1 MRIISLL
8 EDYRKIRDSEVVDL
22 GPHQIN
28 KSEPFPSGVIKTLDV
43 NFDKPLSPMLRERFI
58 FCSSWLN
65 AYLSQDWLS
74 LDEINKWDKNS
85 RIVEWI
91 DLRRENSYPGEPLED
106 LQPRDISI
114 FAINPHEPEEIYLTW
129 DGDSEEPRLWHYF
142 GAEFYTFNSFER
154 FLLYINKIIGDEKMP
169 KILVVEDDE
178 KIIRI
183 LKIQLEH
190 QQFDITI
197 ENDGIEAMNNVDKN
211 RDVYDL
217 IILDLGLPGMS
228 GNRLC
233 KNIRKISETPIIVL
247 SARNSVE
254 EKVELLQNGAS
265 DYITKPFDMNELSA
279 RIQVNI
285 RKQKKE
291 NLTYKD
297 IDINVANYTAKISNE
312 QISLSKTEFELLKIL
327 VEHSEEVV
335 TRDQIIEKLW
345 GWDASD
351 NLLDSTMKKLRQK
364 IPENYIK
371 TMRGI
376 GYILKYED
384 KN

>member
-1 MRIISLL
+1 MYNDIITDVHFKNEFKLNKVI
-8 EDYRKIRDSEVVDL
+8 EDGIMS
-22 GPHQIN
+22 
-28 KSEPFPSGVIKTLDV
+28 
-43 NFDKPLSPMLRERFI
+43 
-58 FCSSWLN
+58 
-65 AYLSQDWLS
+65 
-74 LDEINKWDKNS
+74 
-85 RIVEWI
+85 
-91 DLRRENSYPGEPLED
+91 
-106 LQPRDISI
+106 
-114 FAINPHEPEEIYLTW
+114 
-129 DGDSEEPRLWHYF
+129 
-142 GAEFYTFNSFER
+142 
-154 FLLYINKIIGDEKMP
+154 

-197 ENDGIEAMNNVDKN
+197 ENDGIEAMNNVDKT

-217 IILDLGLPGMS
+217 VILDLGLPGMS

>member
-1 MRIISLL
+1 MYNDIIM
-8 EDYRKIRDSEVVDL
+8 
-22 GPHQIN
+22 
-28 KSEPFPSGVIKTLDV
+28 DV
-43 NFDKPLSPMLRERFI
+43 HF
-58 FCSSWLN
+58 
-65 AYLSQDWLS
+65 
-74 LDEINKWDKNS
+74 KN
-85 RIVEWI
+85 
-91 DLRRENSYPGEPLED
+91 
-106 LQPRDISI
+106 
-114 FAINPHEPEEIYLTW
+114 
-129 DGDSEEPRLWHYF
+129 
-142 GAEFYTFNSFER
+142 EFK
-154 FLLYINKIIGDEKMP
+154 LNKIIGDEKMP

-233 KNIRKISETPIIVL
+233 KNIRKISKMPIIVL

-285 RKQKKE
+285 RKQKRE

-327 VEHSEEVV
+327 VEHSEEIV

>member
-1 MRIISLL
+1 MYNDII
-8 EDYRKIRDSEVVDL
+8 
-22 GPHQIN
+22 
-28 KSEPFPSGVIKTLDV
+28 LDV
-43 NFDKPLSPMLRERFI
+43 HF
-58 FCSSWLN
+58 
-65 AYLSQDWLS
+65 
-74 LDEINKWDKNS
+74 KN
-85 RIVEWI
+85 
-91 DLRRENSYPGEPLED
+91 
-106 LQPRDISI
+106 
-114 FAINPHEPEEIYLTW
+114 
-129 DGDSEEPRLWHYF
+129 
-142 GAEFYTFNSFER
+142 EFK
-154 FLLYINKIIGDEKMP
+154 LNKIIGDEKMP

-285 RKQKKE
+285 RKQKRE

>member
-1 MRIISLL
+1 MYNDII
-8 EDYRKIRDSEVVDL
+8 
-22 GPHQIN
+22 
-28 KSEPFPSGVIKTLDV
+28 TDV
-43 NFDKPLSPMLRERFI
+43 HF
-58 FCSSWLN
+58 
-65 AYLSQDWLS
+65 
-74 LDEINKWDKNS
+74 KN
-85 RIVEWI
+85 
-91 DLRRENSYPGEPLED
+91 
-106 LQPRDISI
+106 
-114 FAINPHEPEEIYLTW
+114 
-129 DGDSEEPRLWHYF
+129 
-142 GAEFYTFNSFER
+142 EFK
-154 FLLYINKIIGDEKMP
+154 LNKIIGDEKMS

-233 KNIRKISETPIIVL
+233 KNISKISETPIIVL

>member
-1 MRIISLL
+1 MYNDIIM
-8 EDYRKIRDSEVVDL
+8 
-22 GPHQIN
+22 
-28 KSEPFPSGVIKTLDV
+28 DV
-43 NFDKPLSPMLRERFI
+43 HF
-58 FCSSWLN
+58 
-65 AYLSQDWLS
+65 
-74 LDEINKWDKNS
+74 KN
-85 RIVEWI
+85 
-91 DLRRENSYPGEPLED
+91 
-106 LQPRDISI
+106 
-114 FAINPHEPEEIYLTW
+114 
-129 DGDSEEPRLWHYF
+129 
-142 GAEFYTFNSFER
+142 EFK
-154 FLLYINKIIGDEKMP
+154 LNKIIGDEKMP

-285 RKQKKE
+285 RKQKRE

-327 VEHSEEVV
+327 VEHSEEIV

-364 IPENYIK
+364 IPENYIR

>member
-1 MRIISLL
+1 MYNDII
-8 EDYRKIRDSEVVDL
+8 
-22 GPHQIN
+22 
-28 KSEPFPSGVIKTLDV
+28 TDV
-43 NFDKPLSPMLRERFI
+43 HF
-58 FCSSWLN
+58 
-65 AYLSQDWLS
+65 
-74 LDEINKWDKNS
+74 KN
-85 RIVEWI
+85 
-91 DLRRENSYPGEPLED
+91 
-106 LQPRDISI
+106 
-114 FAINPHEPEEIYLTW
+114 
-129 DGDSEEPRLWHYF
+129 
-142 GAEFYTFNSFER
+142 EFK
-154 FLLYINKIIGDEKMP
+154 LNKIIGDEKMP

-351 NLLDSTMKKLRQK
+351 NLLDSTRKKLRQK

>member
-1 MRIISLL
+1 MYNDIITDVHFKNEFKLNKVI
-8 EDYRKIRDSEVVDL
+8 EDGIMS
-22 GPHQIN
+22 
-28 KSEPFPSGVIKTLDV
+28 
-43 NFDKPLSPMLRERFI
+43 
-58 FCSSWLN
+58 
-65 AYLSQDWLS
+65 
-74 LDEINKWDKNS
+74 
-85 RIVEWI
+85 
-91 DLRRENSYPGEPLED
+91 
-106 LQPRDISI
+106 
-114 FAINPHEPEEIYLTW
+114 
-129 DGDSEEPRLWHYF
+129 
-142 GAEFYTFNSFER
+142 
-154 FLLYINKIIGDEKMP
+154 

-197 ENDGIEAMNNVDKN
+197 EKDGIEAMNNVDKN

>member
-1 MRIISLL
+1 MYNDIIM
-8 EDYRKIRDSEVVDL
+8 
-22 GPHQIN
+22 
-28 KSEPFPSGVIKTLDV
+28 DV
-43 NFDKPLSPMLRERFI
+43 HF
-58 FCSSWLN
+58 
-65 AYLSQDWLS
+65 
-74 LDEINKWDKNS
+74 KN
-85 RIVEWI
+85 
-91 DLRRENSYPGEPLED
+91 
-106 LQPRDISI
+106 
-114 FAINPHEPEEIYLTW
+114 
-129 DGDSEEPRLWHYF
+129 
-142 GAEFYTFNSFER
+142 EFK
-154 FLLYINKIIGDEKMP
+154 LNKIIGDEKMP

-285 RKQKKE
+285 RKQKRE

-327 VEHSEEVV
+327 VEHSEEIV

>member
-1 MRIISLL
+1 MIWHSISEERIKPDDFLAVIEIPKGS
-8 EDYRKIRDSEVVDL
+8 K
-22 GPHQIN
+22 N
-28 KSEPFPSGVIKTLDV
+28 KYELDKQSGYLILDRILYTSTHYPANYGFIPRTYAGDHDPLDV
-43 NFDKPLSPMLRERFI
+43 LVL
-58 FCSSWLN
+58 C
-65 AYLSQDWLS
+65 Q
-74 LDEINKWDKNS
+74 
-85 RIVEWI
+85 
-91 DLRRENSYPGEPLED
+91 
-106 LQPRDISI
+106 
-114 FAINPHEPEEIYLTW
+114 EEIYPLTLVECYPI
-129 DGDSEEPRLWHYF
+129 GVLRMTDS
-142 GAEFYTFNSFER
+142 G
-154 FLLYINKIIGDEKMP
+154 
-169 KILVVEDDE
+169 EDDE

>member
-1 MRIISLL
+1 MYNDIITDVHFKNEFKLNKVI
-8 EDYRKIRDSEVVDL
+8 EDGIMS
-22 GPHQIN
+22 
-28 KSEPFPSGVIKTLDV
+28 
-43 NFDKPLSPMLRERFI
+43 
-58 FCSSWLN
+58 
-65 AYLSQDWLS
+65 
-74 LDEINKWDKNS
+74 
-85 RIVEWI
+85 
-91 DLRRENSYPGEPLED
+91 
-106 LQPRDISI
+106 
-114 FAINPHEPEEIYLTW
+114 
-129 DGDSEEPRLWHYF
+129 
-142 GAEFYTFNSFER
+142 
-154 FLLYINKIIGDEKMP
+154 

-197 ENDGIEAMNNVDKN
+197 EKDGIEAMNNVDKN

-228 GNRLC
+228 GNKLC

-285 RKQKKE
+285 RKQKRE

-327 VEHSEEVV
+327 VEHSEEIV

-376 GYILKYED
+376 GYILKYE
-384 KN
+384 N

>member
-1 MRIISLL
+1 MYNDIITDVHFKNESKLNKVI
-8 EDYRKIRDSEVVDL
+8 EDGIMS
-22 GPHQIN
+22 
-28 KSEPFPSGVIKTLDV
+28 
-43 NFDKPLSPMLRERFI
+43 
-58 FCSSWLN
+58 
-65 AYLSQDWLS
+65 
-74 LDEINKWDKNS
+74 
-85 RIVEWI
+85 
-91 DLRRENSYPGEPLED
+91 
-106 LQPRDISI
+106 
-114 FAINPHEPEEIYLTW
+114 
-129 DGDSEEPRLWHYF
+129 
-142 GAEFYTFNSFER
+142 
-154 FLLYINKIIGDEKMP
+154 

-233 KNIRKISETPIIVL
+233 KNIRKISQTPSIVL
-247 SARNSVE
+247 AARNSVE

-312 QISLSKTEFELLKIL
+312 QISLSKTEFELLQIL

>member
-1 MRIISLL
+1 MYNDII
-8 EDYRKIRDSEVVDL
+8 
-22 GPHQIN
+22 
-28 KSEPFPSGVIKTLDV
+28 TDV
-43 NFDKPLSPMLRERFI
+43 HF
-58 FCSSWLN
+58 
-65 AYLSQDWLS
+65 
-74 LDEINKWDKNS
+74 KN
-85 RIVEWI
+85 
-91 DLRRENSYPGEPLED
+91 
-106 LQPRDISI
+106 
-114 FAINPHEPEEIYLTW
+114 
-129 DGDSEEPRLWHYF
+129 
-142 GAEFYTFNSFER
+142 EFK
-154 FLLYINKIIGDEKMP
+154 LNKIIGDEKMP

-265 DYITKPFDMNELSA
+265 DYITKPFDMNKLSA

>member
-1 MRIISLL
+1 
-8 EDYRKIRDSEVVDL
+8 
-22 GPHQIN
+22 
-28 KSEPFPSGVIKTLDV
+28 
-43 NFDKPLSPMLRERFI
+43 
-58 FCSSWLN
+58 
-65 AYLSQDWLS
+65 
-74 LDEINKWDKNS
+74 
-85 RIVEWI
+85 
-91 DLRRENSYPGEPLED
+91 
-106 LQPRDISI
+106 
-114 FAINPHEPEEIYLTW
+114 
-129 DGDSEEPRLWHYF
+129 
-142 GAEFYTFNSFER
+142 
-154 FLLYINKIIGDEKMP
+154 MP

-376 GYILKYED
+376 G
-384 KN
+384 

>member
-1 MRIISLL
+1 MYNDIIM
-8 EDYRKIRDSEVVDL
+8 
-22 GPHQIN
+22 
-28 KSEPFPSGVIKTLDV
+28 DV
-43 NFDKPLSPMLRERFI
+43 HF
-58 FCSSWLN
+58 
-65 AYLSQDWLS
+65 
-74 LDEINKWDKNS
+74 KN
-85 RIVEWI
+85 
-91 DLRRENSYPGEPLED
+91 
-106 LQPRDISI
+106 
-114 FAINPHEPEEIYLTW
+114 
-129 DGDSEEPRLWHYF
+129 
-142 GAEFYTFNSFER
+142 EFK
-154 FLLYINKIIGDEKMP
+154 LNKIIGDEKMP

-285 RKQKKE
+285 RKQKRE

-327 VEHSEEVV
+327 VEHSEKIV

-364 IPENYIK
+364 IPENYIR

>member
-1 MRIISLL
+1 
-8 EDYRKIRDSEVVDL
+8 
-22 GPHQIN
+22 
-28 KSEPFPSGVIKTLDV
+28 
-43 NFDKPLSPMLRERFI
+43 
-58 FCSSWLN
+58 
-65 AYLSQDWLS
+65 
-74 LDEINKWDKNS
+74 
-85 RIVEWI
+85 
-91 DLRRENSYPGEPLED
+91 
-106 LQPRDISI
+106 
-114 FAINPHEPEEIYLTW
+114 
-129 DGDSEEPRLWHYF
+129 
-142 GAEFYTFNSFER
+142 
-154 FLLYINKIIGDEKMP
+154 MP

-371 TMRGI
+371 TMSGI
-376 GYILKYED
+376 GYIRK
-384 KN
+384 

>member
-1 MRIISLL
+1 MYNDIIM
-8 EDYRKIRDSEVVDL
+8 
-22 GPHQIN
+22 
-28 KSEPFPSGVIKTLDV
+28 DV
-43 NFDKPLSPMLRERFI
+43 HF
-58 FCSSWLN
+58 
-65 AYLSQDWLS
+65 
-74 LDEINKWDKNS
+74 KN
-85 RIVEWI
+85 
-91 DLRRENSYPGEPLED
+91 
-106 LQPRDISI
+106 
-114 FAINPHEPEEIYLTW
+114 
-129 DGDSEEPRLWHYF
+129 
-142 GAEFYTFNSFER
+142 EFK
-154 FLLYINKIIGDEKMP
+154 LNKIIGDEKMP

-285 RKQKKE
+285 RKQKRE

-327 VEHSEEVV
+327 VEHSEEIV

-376 GYILKYED
+376 GYILKYE
-384 KN
+384 N

>member
-1 MRIISLL
+1 MYNDII
-8 EDYRKIRDSEVVDL
+8 
-22 GPHQIN
+22 
-28 KSEPFPSGVIKTLDV
+28 TDV
-43 NFDKPLSPMLRERFI
+43 HF
-58 FCSSWLN
+58 
-65 AYLSQDWLS
+65 
-74 LDEINKWDKNS
+74 KN
-85 RIVEWI
+85 
-91 DLRRENSYPGEPLED
+91 
-106 LQPRDISI
+106 
-114 FAINPHEPEEIYLTW
+114 
-129 DGDSEEPRLWHYF
+129 
-142 GAEFYTFNSFER
+142 EFK
-154 FLLYINKIIGDEKMP
+154 LNKIIGDEKMP
-169 KILVVEDDE
+169 NILVVEDDE

>member
-1 MRIISLL
+1 MYNDII
-8 EDYRKIRDSEVVDL
+8 
-22 GPHQIN
+22 
-28 KSEPFPSGVIKTLDV
+28 TDV
-43 NFDKPLSPMLRERFI
+43 HF
-58 FCSSWLN
+58 
-65 AYLSQDWLS
+65 
-74 LDEINKWDKNS
+74 KN
-85 RIVEWI
+85 
-91 DLRRENSYPGEPLED
+91 
-106 LQPRDISI
+106 
-114 FAINPHEPEEIYLTW
+114 
-129 DGDSEEPRLWHYF
+129 
-142 GAEFYTFNSFER
+142 EFK
-154 FLLYINKIIGDEKMP
+154 LNKIIGDEKMS

>member
-1 MRIISLL
+1 MYNDII
-8 EDYRKIRDSEVVDL
+8 
-22 GPHQIN
+22 
-28 KSEPFPSGVIKTLDV
+28 TDV
-43 NFDKPLSPMLRERFI
+43 HF
-58 FCSSWLN
+58 
-65 AYLSQDWLS
+65 
-74 LDEINKWDKNS
+74 KN
-85 RIVEWI
+85 
-91 DLRRENSYPGEPLED
+91 
-106 LQPRDISI
+106 
-114 FAINPHEPEEIYLTW
+114 
-129 DGDSEEPRLWHYF
+129 
-142 GAEFYTFNSFER
+142 EFK
-154 FLLYINKIIGDEKMP
+154 LNKIIGDEKMS

-233 KNIRKISETPIIVL
+233 KNISKISETPIIVL

-265 DYITKPFDMNELSA
+265 DYITKPFDMSELSA

>member
-1 MRIISLL
+1 
-8 EDYRKIRDSEVVDL
+8 
-22 GPHQIN
+22 
-28 KSEPFPSGVIKTLDV
+28 
-43 NFDKPLSPMLRERFI
+43 
-58 FCSSWLN
+58 
-65 AYLSQDWLS
+65 
-74 LDEINKWDKNS
+74 
-85 RIVEWI
+85 
-91 DLRRENSYPGEPLED
+91 
-106 LQPRDISI
+106 
-114 FAINPHEPEEIYLTW
+114 
-129 DGDSEEPRLWHYF
+129 
-142 GAEFYTFNSFER
+142 
-154 FLLYINKIIGDEKMP
+154 
-169 KILVVEDDE
+169 
-178 KIIRI
+178 
-183 LKIQLEH
+183 
-190 QQFDITI
+190 
-197 ENDGIEAMNNVDKN
+197 MNNVDKN

-285 RKQKKE
+285 RKQKRE

-327 VEHSEEVV
+327 VEHSEKIV

>member
-1 MRIISLL
+1 MYNDII
-8 EDYRKIRDSEVVDL
+8 
-22 GPHQIN
+22 
-28 KSEPFPSGVIKTLDV
+28 TDV
-43 NFDKPLSPMLRERFI
+43 HF
-58 FCSSWLN
+58 
-65 AYLSQDWLS
+65 
-74 LDEINKWDKNS
+74 KN
-85 RIVEWI
+85 
-91 DLRRENSYPGEPLED
+91 
-106 LQPRDISI
+106 
-114 FAINPHEPEEIYLTW
+114 
-129 DGDSEEPRLWHYF
+129 
-142 GAEFYTFNSFER
+142 EFK
-154 FLLYINKIIGDEKMP
+154 LNKIIGDEKMP

-197 ENDGIEAMNNVDKN
+197 ENDGIEAMNIVDKN

>member
-1 MRIISLL
+1 MYNDII
-8 EDYRKIRDSEVVDL
+8 
-22 GPHQIN
+22 
-28 KSEPFPSGVIKTLDV
+28 TDV
-43 NFDKPLSPMLRERFI
+43 HF
-58 FCSSWLN
+58 
-65 AYLSQDWLS
+65 
-74 LDEINKWDKNS
+74 KN
-85 RIVEWI
+85 
-91 DLRRENSYPGEPLED
+91 
-106 LQPRDISI
+106 
-114 FAINPHEPEEIYLTW
+114 
-129 DGDSEEPRLWHYF
+129 
-142 GAEFYTFNSFER
+142 EFK
-154 FLLYINKIIGDEKMP
+154 LNKIIGDEKMP

-285 RKQKKE
+285 RKQKRE

-327 VEHSEEVV
+327 VEHSEEIV

-351 NLLDSTMKKLRQK
+351 NLSDSTMKKLRQK

>member
-1 MRIISLL
+1 MYNDII
-8 EDYRKIRDSEVVDL
+8 
-22 GPHQIN
+22 
-28 KSEPFPSGVIKTLDV
+28 TDV
-43 NFDKPLSPMLRERFI
+43 HF
-58 FCSSWLN
+58 
-65 AYLSQDWLS
+65 
-74 LDEINKWDKNS
+74 KN
-85 RIVEWI
+85 
-91 DLRRENSYPGEPLED
+91 
-106 LQPRDISI
+106 
-114 FAINPHEPEEIYLTW
+114 
-129 DGDSEEPRLWHYF
+129 
-142 GAEFYTFNSFER
+142 EFY
-154 FLLYINKIIGDEKMP
+154 LNKVIEDGIMS

-265 DYITKPFDMNELSA
+265 DYITKPFDMNEMSA

>member
-1 MRIISLL
+1 MYNDIITDVHFKNEFKLNKVI
-8 EDYRKIRDSEVVDL
+8 EDGIMS
-22 GPHQIN
+22 
-28 KSEPFPSGVIKTLDV
+28 
-43 NFDKPLSPMLRERFI
+43 
-58 FCSSWLN
+58 
-65 AYLSQDWLS
+65 
-74 LDEINKWDKNS
+74 
-85 RIVEWI
+85 
-91 DLRRENSYPGEPLED
+91 
-106 LQPRDISI
+106 
-114 FAINPHEPEEIYLTW
+114 
-129 DGDSEEPRLWHYF
+129 
-142 GAEFYTFNSFER
+142 
-154 FLLYINKIIGDEKMP
+154 

>member
-1 MRIISLL
+1 MYNDII
-8 EDYRKIRDSEVVDL
+8 
-22 GPHQIN
+22 
-28 KSEPFPSGVIKTLDV
+28 TDV
-43 NFDKPLSPMLRERFI
+43 HF
-58 FCSSWLN
+58 
-65 AYLSQDWLS
+65 
-74 LDEINKWDKNS
+74 KN
-85 RIVEWI
+85 
-91 DLRRENSYPGEPLED
+91 
-106 LQPRDISI
+106 
-114 FAINPHEPEEIYLTW
+114 
-129 DGDSEEPRLWHYF
+129 
-142 GAEFYTFNSFER
+142 EFK
-154 FLLYINKIIGDEKMP
+154 LNKIIGDEKMP

-183 LKIQLEH
+183 LMIQLEH

>member
-1 MRIISLL
+1 
-8 EDYRKIRDSEVVDL
+8 
-22 GPHQIN
+22 
-28 KSEPFPSGVIKTLDV
+28 
-43 NFDKPLSPMLRERFI
+43 
-58 FCSSWLN
+58 
-65 AYLSQDWLS
+65 
-74 LDEINKWDKNS
+74 
-85 RIVEWI
+85 
-91 DLRRENSYPGEPLED
+91 
-106 LQPRDISI
+106 
-114 FAINPHEPEEIYLTW
+114 
-129 DGDSEEPRLWHYF
+129 
-142 GAEFYTFNSFER
+142 
-154 FLLYINKIIGDEKMP
+154 MP

>member
-1 MRIISLL
+1 MYNDIITDVHFKNEFKLNKVI
-8 EDYRKIRDSEVVDL
+8 EDGIMS
-22 GPHQIN
+22 
-28 KSEPFPSGVIKTLDV
+28 
-43 NFDKPLSPMLRERFI
+43 
-58 FCSSWLN
+58 
-65 AYLSQDWLS
+65 
-74 LDEINKWDKNS
+74 
-85 RIVEWI
+85 
-91 DLRRENSYPGEPLED
+91 
-106 LQPRDISI
+106 
-114 FAINPHEPEEIYLTW
+114 
-129 DGDSEEPRLWHYF
+129 
-142 GAEFYTFNSFER
+142 
-154 FLLYINKIIGDEKMP
+154 

-285 RKQKKE
+285 RKQKRE

-327 VEHSEEVV
+327 VEHSEKIV

-364 IPENYIK
+364 IPENYIR

>member
-1 MRIISLL
+1 MYNDIITDVHFKNEFKLNKVI
-8 EDYRKIRDSEVVDL
+8 EDGIMS
-22 GPHQIN
+22 
-28 KSEPFPSGVIKTLDV
+28 
-43 NFDKPLSPMLRERFI
+43 
-58 FCSSWLN
+58 
-65 AYLSQDWLS
+65 
-74 LDEINKWDKNS
+74 
-85 RIVEWI
+85 
-91 DLRRENSYPGEPLED
+91 
-106 LQPRDISI
+106 
-114 FAINPHEPEEIYLTW
+114 
-129 DGDSEEPRLWHYF
+129 
-142 GAEFYTFNSFER
+142 
-154 FLLYINKIIGDEKMP
+154 

-197 ENDGIEAMNNVDKN
+197 EKDGIEAMNNVDKN

-228 GNRLC
+228 ENKLC

-254 EKVELLQNGAS
+254 EKVELLQNGAG
-265 DYITKPFDMNELSA
+265 DYITKPFDISELSA
-279 RIQVNI
+279 RILVNI

-291 NLTYKD
+291 NLIYKD
-297 IDINVANYTAKISNE
+297 IDINVDNYTVKISNE
-312 QISLSKTEFELLKIL
+312 LVSLSKTEFELLKIL
-327 VEHSEEVV
+327 VEYKEEIV

-376 GYILKYED
+376 GYILKYE
-384 KN
+384 N

>member
-1 MRIISLL
+1 MYNDIIM
-8 EDYRKIRDSEVVDL
+8 
-22 GPHQIN
+22 
-28 KSEPFPSGVIKTLDV
+28 DV
-43 NFDKPLSPMLRERFI
+43 HF
-58 FCSSWLN
+58 
-65 AYLSQDWLS
+65 
-74 LDEINKWDKNS
+74 KN
-85 RIVEWI
+85 
-91 DLRRENSYPGEPLED
+91 
-106 LQPRDISI
+106 
-114 FAINPHEPEEIYLTW
+114 
-129 DGDSEEPRLWHYF
+129 
-142 GAEFYTFNSFER
+142 EFK
-154 FLLYINKIIGDEKMP
+154 LNKIIGDEKMP

-285 RKQKKE
+285 RKQKRE

-327 VEHSEEVV
+327 VEHSEKIV

>member
-1 MRIISLL
+1 MYNDIIM
-8 EDYRKIRDSEVVDL
+8 
-22 GPHQIN
+22 
-28 KSEPFPSGVIKTLDV
+28 DV
-43 NFDKPLSPMLRERFI
+43 HF
-58 FCSSWLN
+58 
-65 AYLSQDWLS
+65 
-74 LDEINKWDKNS
+74 KN
-85 RIVEWI
+85 
-91 DLRRENSYPGEPLED
+91 
-106 LQPRDISI
+106 
-114 FAINPHEPEEIYLTW
+114 
-129 DGDSEEPRLWHYF
+129 
-142 GAEFYTFNSFER
+142 EFK
-154 FLLYINKIIGDEKMP
+154 LNKIIGDEKMP

>member
-1 MRIISLL
+1 MYNDIITDVHFKNEFKLNKVI
-8 EDYRKIRDSEVVDL
+8 EDGIMS
-22 GPHQIN
+22 
-28 KSEPFPSGVIKTLDV
+28 
-43 NFDKPLSPMLRERFI
+43 
-58 FCSSWLN
+58 
-65 AYLSQDWLS
+65 
-74 LDEINKWDKNS
+74 
-85 RIVEWI
+85 
-91 DLRRENSYPGEPLED
+91 
-106 LQPRDISI
+106 
-114 FAINPHEPEEIYLTW
+114 
-129 DGDSEEPRLWHYF
+129 
-142 GAEFYTFNSFER
+142 
-154 FLLYINKIIGDEKMP
+154 

-285 RKQKKE
+285 RKQKRGFERKS
-291 NLTYKD
+291 YCW
-297 IDINVANYTAKISNE
+297 NYSISGSSNHCYF
-312 QISLSKTEFELLKIL
+312 IYHF
-327 VEHSEEVV
+327 
-335 TRDQIIEKLW
+335 R
-345 GWDASD
+345 
-351 NLLDSTMKKLRQK
+351 
-364 IPENYIK
+364 NY
-371 TMRGI
+371 
-376 GYILKYED
+376 
-384 KN
+384 

>member
-1 MRIISLL
+1 MYNDIITDVHFKNEFKLNKVI
-8 EDYRKIRDSEVVDL
+8 EDGIMS
-22 GPHQIN
+22 
-28 KSEPFPSGVIKTLDV
+28 
-43 NFDKPLSPMLRERFI
+43 
-58 FCSSWLN
+58 
-65 AYLSQDWLS
+65 
-74 LDEINKWDKNS
+74 
-85 RIVEWI
+85 
-91 DLRRENSYPGEPLED
+91 
-106 LQPRDISI
+106 
-114 FAINPHEPEEIYLTW
+114 
-129 DGDSEEPRLWHYF
+129 
-142 GAEFYTFNSFER
+142 
-154 FLLYINKIIGDEKMP
+154 

-376 GYILKYED
+376 GYILKYE
-384 KN
+384 N

>member
-1 MRIISLL
+1 MYNDII
-8 EDYRKIRDSEVVDL
+8 
-22 GPHQIN
+22 
-28 KSEPFPSGVIKTLDV
+28 TDV
-43 NFDKPLSPMLRERFI
+43 HF
-58 FCSSWLN
+58 
-65 AYLSQDWLS
+65 
-74 LDEINKWDKNS
+74 KN
-85 RIVEWI
+85 
-91 DLRRENSYPGEPLED
+91 
-106 LQPRDISI
+106 
-114 FAINPHEPEEIYLTW
+114 
-129 DGDSEEPRLWHYF
+129 
-142 GAEFYTFNSFER
+142 EFK
-154 FLLYINKIIGDEKMP
+154 LNKIIGDEKMP

-197 ENDGIEAMNNVDKN
+197 ENDGIEAMNNVDKT

-217 IILDLGLPGMS
+217 VILDLGLPGMS

>member
-1 MRIISLL
+1 MYNDII
-8 EDYRKIRDSEVVDL
+8 
-22 GPHQIN
+22 
-28 KSEPFPSGVIKTLDV
+28 LDV
-43 NFDKPLSPMLRERFI
+43 HF
-58 FCSSWLN
+58 
-65 AYLSQDWLS
+65 
-74 LDEINKWDKNS
+74 KN
-85 RIVEWI
+85 
-91 DLRRENSYPGEPLED
+91 
-106 LQPRDISI
+106 
-114 FAINPHEPEEIYLTW
+114 
-129 DGDSEEPRLWHYF
+129 
-142 GAEFYTFNSFER
+142 EFK
-154 FLLYINKIIGDEKMP
+154 LNKIIGDEKMP

>member
-1 MRIISLL
+1 MYNDIITDVHFKNEFKLNKVI
-8 EDYRKIRDSEVVDL
+8 EDGIMS
-22 GPHQIN
+22 
-28 KSEPFPSGVIKTLDV
+28 
-43 NFDKPLSPMLRERFI
+43 
-58 FCSSWLN
+58 
-65 AYLSQDWLS
+65 
-74 LDEINKWDKNS
+74 
-85 RIVEWI
+85 
-91 DLRRENSYPGEPLED
+91 
-106 LQPRDISI
+106 
-114 FAINPHEPEEIYLTW
+114 
-129 DGDSEEPRLWHYF
+129 
-142 GAEFYTFNSFER
+142 
-154 FLLYINKIIGDEKMP
+154 

-285 RKQKKE
+285 RKQKRE

-327 VEHSEEVV
+327 VEHSEEIV